1 MVDCKQTQWWTTGVF
16 SLMSV
21 LSQSQ
26 SVYCLQNNN
35 NNNNRIS
42 IPPLVVTSEAH
53 MGRQSNMVSNR
64 STAIYP
70 GLTPGDLV
78 AELSETL
85 TQYTIFIVFKFL
97 TSTPS
102 LSSQA
107 SQYICLWRLILGTTR
122 ETTERNVKNPKTRT
136 HTSIIFV
143 EGRVAR
149 TLG

>member
-1 MVDCKQTQWWTTGVF
+1 
-16 SLMSV
+16 MSV

-26 SVYCLQNNN
+26 SVYCLQND
-35 NNNNRIS
+35 S
-42 IPPLVVTSEAH
+42 IAH

-102 LSSQA
+102 LSSHA
-107 SQYICLWRLILGTTR
+107 SQYVCLWRLILGTTR

-143 EGRVAR
+143 EGCVAR